1 MSEDESLPDSETEKK
16 SSASLPPYRHRPKLL
31 HRTTGRRNNT
41 NQANS
46 M

>member
-16 SSASLPPYRHRPKLL
+16 SSVSMPPHRRRHKQRHR
-31 HRTTGRRNNT
+31 TGRYDN
-41 NQANS
+41 AGHS